1 MIFRNPFFYF
11 LSASFV
17 GILLILY
24 ILQLFPFRYLI
35 IFSLLS
41 IFVCGLLVYLLE
53 ATLSAFFSGGI
64 ELGRNSRDENLHEM
78 FSADMEKARH
88 SKRRNR
94 FQEALKTVNAV
105 LSEIPDYPEALY
117 LKAQILW
124 EGFGNYSQAVNY
136 LDKVLQLVDEQE
148 GLYRWASTYYNEVQN
163 SHLLEEK
170 RHNSNND

>member
-1 MIFRNPFFYF
+1 MIFKNPYFYL

-17 GILLILY
+17 GVLLILY
-24 ILQLFPFRYLI
+24 LLQLFPFRYLI
-35 IFSLLS
+35 IFIVLS
-41 IFVCGLLVYLLE
+41 IFLCGLLVYLIE
-53 ATLSAFFSGGI
+53 AALSAFFSGGI
-64 ELGRNSRDENLHEM
+64 ELGRNSGDENFHETL
-78 FSADMEKARH
+78 SADMEKARH
-88 SKRRNR
+88 SKRQNS

-105 LSEIPDYPEALY
+105 LAEIPDYPEALY

-163 SHLLEEK
+163 GRLLVEK
-170 RHNSNND
+170 RHDSDDD